1 MNSRY
6 QQTWKSLHPVINEF
20 KLKPYHYPKDFI
32 NTKSSTIQEV
42 EDILDSGRQGNGLQY
57 LAKWQGQPFEE
68 STWEDRQEVIKGGL
82 CQGGVMSRITQ
93 KVTASHPNAPEFD
106 LDA

>member
-1 MNSRY
+1 M
-6 QQTWKSLHPVINEF
+6 NEF
-20 KLKPYHYPKDFI
+20 KLKPYHYPTRDFI

-42 EDILDSGRQGNGLQY
+42 EDILDSGRQGNELQY

-82 CQGGVMSRITQ
+82 CRELH
-93 KVTASHPNAPEFD
+93 KR
-106 LDA
+106 